1 MRANASPA
9 LARVISQREVHAR
22 LTAMGLSV
30 GFSDGAKLAARE
42 QAYRAT
48 WAHHRASGFQPQ

>member
-1 MRANASPA
+1 
-9 LARVISQREVHAR
+9 
-22 LTAMGLSV
+22 V

-48 WAHHRASGFQPQ
+48 WARIIRASGFQPQ